1 MNSLLFVQAALAAA
15 LMWSCFCR
23 LVKTNAGTLREI
35 RWSIWFLFVAA
46 GLVLAAPVMPLLD
59 QHLGWPPLTT
69 PLWAW
74 LALLLAIVLVQI
86 VTRRHWR
93 ESVPSCYQ
101 KGCP

>member
-1 MNSLLFVQAALAAA
+1 MSSLLVIQVMLAGA

-23 LVKTNAGTLREI
+23 LVKTNAATVREI
-35 RWSIWFLFVAA
+35 RWAIWFLFVAA

-59 QHLGWPPLTT
+59 AACTWPAFTT
-69 PLWAW
+69 PVWAW
-74 LALLLAIVLVQI
+74 LVLLLAIVLVQI

-93 ESVPSCYQ
+93 ESVPACYQ